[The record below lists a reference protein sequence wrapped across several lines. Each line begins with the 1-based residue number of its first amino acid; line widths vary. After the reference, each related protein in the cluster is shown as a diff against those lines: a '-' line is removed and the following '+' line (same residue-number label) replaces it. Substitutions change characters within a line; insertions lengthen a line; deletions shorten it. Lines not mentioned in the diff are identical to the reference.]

1 MKYKPN
7 KPVTKERKYP
17 SKNKSQVENKHIDLK
32 SQKPSKCS
40 VERRC
45 GSCNNLDIPYE
56 DQLKNKELQ
65 LKKLFGKNIKVNPI
79 QGMENP
85 YHYRNKV
92 HAVFHKEK
100 NGNIISGVYERGSH
114 RVVKVDRCFI
124 EDKKADEIII
134 SIRDLLKSFKIRP
147 FNEDTGEGLLRH
159 VLIRKGFKTGEI
171 MVVLVMSSMIFPSKN
186 NFVKALCK
194 LHPEITTIIM
204 NINDKRTS
212 MVLGTKEKI
221 IYGKGYIEDVLCGCT
236 FRISSRSFYQ
246 VNPVQTEFLY
256 NKALELANFTGKETV
271 IDAYCGIGT
280 IGLIASKNAQKVI
293 GIELNGDAVRDAIA
307 NGKRN
312 GITNAKFYEG
322 DAGDFMAEMAA
333 NNQTVDVVMMDPPRS
348 GSTEKFL
355 DALCK
360 MGPKKVIYISC
371 NPETLERDMKYLEKK
386 GYKANEIWPVDMFP
400 HTEHC
405 EVVTLLQRVEK

>member
-400 HTEHC
+400 HTEHV
-405 EVVTLLQRVEK
+405 ESVILLHRKNI

>member
-7 KPVTKERKYP
+7 KPATKERKYP

-56 DQLKNKELQ
+56 EQLKNKELQ
-65 LKKLFGKNIKVNPI
+65 LKKLFGKNIKVNLI

-159 VLIRKGFKTGEI
+159 VLIRKGFNTGEI

-280 IGLIASKNAQKVI
+280 IGLIASKNAQRVI

-312 GITNAKFYEG
+312 DITNAKFYEG

-400 HTEHC
+400 HTEHV
-405 EVVTLLQRVEK
+405 ETVVKMSRKDK